1 MAIAESVG
9 RLASTLVDM
18 AHTRLSLAAV
28 EVEEELQRML
38 GYLVLALLA
47 LILFGIALLLAA
59 FLVIVLFWDSHRVA
73 AASSMVALFGVA
85 GTLVTLKVKASIA
98 RKPRLLESTLAELR
112 KDIAYA
118 RSAGRSDE

>member
-1 MAIAESVG
+1 MAIAKSVG

-18 AHTRLSLAAV
+18 VHTRLSLAAV
-28 EVEEELQRML
+28 EVEEELQRVL
-38 GYLVLALLA
+38 GYLVFALLA

-59 FLVIVLFWDSHRVA
+59 FLVIVLFWDSHRVE
-73 AASSMVALFGVA
+73 AASSMAALFGAAGALVA
-85 GTLVTLKVKASIA
+85 MKVKAGIA

-112 KDIAYA
+112 TDIAYA